1 MTPVDYL
8 EKAQEAENAGEWGR
22 AAKLYEEALKTC
34 PEDRKVLEKLA
45 WCLSRDRQHEKA
57 IERSLELHKRFP
69 SEAKWPYMIGYQ
81 YYDQKE
87 WESSIGW
94 FDKALAL
101 KPDYVVVLYRKGYAH
116 HQIGQVG
123 AALRAYALCRKI
135 WHDLP
140 DGPAKERDRK
150 NCAKAAYHQASLMLD
165 NPRLLVPGSESE
177 IVPILEEAVALDP
190 EDHNKHYRLGA
201 TLLMSDR
208 PEAAL
213 EALQEADRLSR
224 GKDYVLDKLAQAY
237 AATGRSNDAVK
248 CYERIPQQRRRPY
261 IKRNFGKLLL
271 DLDQPKEAEQMLRE
285 VVRQEPKNHNG
296 HFYLAKAL
304 MALQRVSEAA
314 SELKTAIETKRERY
328 KSRFAEAE
336 ELLSRIET
344 EHPDALESSG
354 DPNRGVVEEYHAER
368 GFGFIRADD
377 GKRRFFHI
385 TECRCK
391 EEIKPGLRVSFQ
403 PQQTD
408 KGLRAI
414 NVDSE

>member
-1 MTPVDYL
+1 MTAVDRL
-8 EKAQEAENAGEWGR
+8 EEAQEAENAGEWGR
-22 AAKLYEEALKTC
+22 AARLYEEALKTC
-34 PEDRKVLEKLA
+34 PEDRNVLEKLA

-57 IERSLELHKRFP
+57 IERFRELHKRFP

-81 YYDQKE
+81 YYDQKD
-87 WESSIGW
+87 WESSIAW

-116 HQIGQVG
+116 DQIGQVG

-135 WHDLP
+135 WHDLS
-140 DGPAKERDRK
+140 DGLAKEKDRK
-150 NCAKAAYHQASLMLD
+150 NCAKAAYQQGSLMLD
-165 NPRLLVPGSESE
+165 NLRLLLPGTQSE
-177 IVPILEEAVALDP
+177 IVPLLEEAVALDP
-190 EDHNKHYRLGA
+190 DNYNNHYKLGVA
-201 TLLMSDR
+201 LLKSSQ

-224 GKDYVLDKLAQAY
+224 GNDYVLDKLAQAY
-237 AATGRSNDAVK
+237 AASGRSNDAVK

-261 IKRNFGKLLL
+261 IKRNFGRLLL
-271 DLDQPKEAEQMLRE
+271 DLDQPKEAEQILRE
-285 VVRQEPKNHNG
+285 AVRQEPRNHNG
-296 HFYLAKAL
+296 HFYLARAL
-304 MALQRVSEAA
+304 LALQRVPEAA
-314 SELKTAIETKRERY
+314 SELKAAIETKRKQY

-336 ELLSRIET
+336 QLLGRIET
-344 EHPDALESSG
+344 DYPEELESSG
-354 DPNRGVVEEYHAER
+354 NPNRGAVEEYNAER

-385 TECRCK
+385 TKCRCK
-391 EEIKPGLRVSFQ
+391 EEIRPGLRVSFQ